1 MKTWMCSSKA
11 LPTQHSFVRN
21 KKGQVRAYG
30 LHMASCG
37 VCLDI
42 FFANFVSDVTRYLG
56 HNPAVYSIN
65 IAEI

>member
-1 MKTWMCSSKA
+1 MCSSKA

-21 KKGQVRAYG
+21 KKGQVRAYK

-42 FFANFVSDVTRYLG
+42 FFANFVSDFTRYLG
-56 HNPAVYSIN
+56 PNPAVYSIN
-65 IAEI
+65 IEEI